1 MENKPTC
8 DSGNET
14 FDENVAQMMDS
25 FSAGRSLKRQ
35 TPSLDE
41 CSRPFSISRHQLFHP
56 PAGGQAAGRG
66 RGPHVALYFLY
77 WFMKP

>member
-1 MENKPTC
+1 MENKPTY

-14 FDENVAQMMDS
+14 SDENVAQMMYS
-25 FSAGRSLKRQ
+25 FSAERSLKRQ

-41 CSRPFSISRHQLFHP
+41 CSRPFSISRRQPFQPHV
-56 PAGGQAAGRG
+56 GGQAAGRG